1 MAGDDTTALDAVLQ
15 CDTERLML
23 LEEEAQL
30 MEQLSAAQHGEEGQ
44 ADGQRQQQGAAPPAA
59 NGSAPDAGSDG
70 LAVTQRLAAIGKR
83 LHEIGAWACM
93 LCASSTLVKAALLLD
108 VGANPLGIHPA
119 GRICVAARRM
129 HLSPLPNPCTIVQM
143 PTVHK
148 RGRQP
153 SSPACPSHQTC
164 RCSDLGFDP
173 NQPVCSLMVVL
184 LGRMKCQHTMQVYQV
199 LIARLSFWPA
209 AQARPTKKFSG
220 GWRMRVALARALFVE
235 PGALAR
241 TNVMALAMARQL

>member
-93 LCASSTLVKAALLLD
+93 LCASSTLVKAHCCWMLEPTHLASTTL
-108 VGANPLGIHPA
+108 
-119 GRICVAARRM
+119 AA
-129 HLSPLPNPCTIVQM
+129 
-143 PTVHK
+143 
-148 RGRQP
+148 
-153 SSPACPSHQTC
+153 
-164 RCSDLGFDP
+164 F
-173 NQPVCSLMVVL
+173 VL
-184 LGRMKCQHTMQVYQV
+184 LQTNALVPQPLHYCADAYG
-199 LIARLSFWPA
+199 
-209 AQARPTKKFSG
+209 AQARAAAILAGLSFTPDMQVLGAGVRPKPT
-220 GWRMRVALARALFVE
+220 RVQPDLCSA
-235 PGALAR
+235 
-241 TNVMALAMARQL
+241 